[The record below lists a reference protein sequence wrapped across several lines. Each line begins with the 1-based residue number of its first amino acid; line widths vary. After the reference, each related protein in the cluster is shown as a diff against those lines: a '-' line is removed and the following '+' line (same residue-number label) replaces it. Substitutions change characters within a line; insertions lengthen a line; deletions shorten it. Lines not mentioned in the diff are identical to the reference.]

1 MIDEFDVKTGCGKCE
16 AKLLIIQKSISP
28 HVYVERRM
36 GVCISITL
44 LLSHCLLIGSIV
56 LLSIVVPDDFPDFEK
71 TFEIHCDTLALS
83 GDVGN
88 NVSDLHVSG
97 GGDMR

>member
-1 MIDEFDVKTGCGKCE
+1 MRDEIVDYPEK
-16 AKLLIIQKSISP
+16 AYP
-28 HVYVERRM
+28 HMCMLSGEW
-36 GVCISITL
+36 GVCIGITL

-83 GDVGN
+83 GEV
-88 NVSDLHVSG
+88 
-97 GGDMR
+97 